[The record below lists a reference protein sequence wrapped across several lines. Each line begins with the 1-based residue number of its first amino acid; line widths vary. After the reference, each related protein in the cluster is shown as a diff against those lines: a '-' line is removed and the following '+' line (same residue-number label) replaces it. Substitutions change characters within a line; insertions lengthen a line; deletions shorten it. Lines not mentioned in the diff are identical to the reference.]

1 MWSIFRVLP
10 TDVEKKDSAKKSFC
24 GSYQDFPEARSETM
38 RLQTNYPG
46 YLFIVERQQ
55 ETD

>member
-1 MWSIFRVLP
+1 MWSISRVLP